1 MSKLLV
7 YDLET
12 TGKEHKEHAIHQMSG
27 MVIINGEE
35 KQKFDF
41 RIQPHPTALIEDEA
55 LAVSN
60 VTREQIMA
68 YPANILVQRQI
79 VGMLGKYVNKYDKL
93 DKFHLLGFNNVKF
106 DGDFLRTFWSLCG
119 DTYYG
124 SWFWADSL
132 DAMVLAS
139 DYLQNERSKL
149 ANFQLR
155 TVAAH
160 LGIPV
165 DETKLHDAQYDIWLT
180 YEIYKIV
187 THRKV

>member
-12 TGKEHKEHAIHQMSG
+12 TGKYYKENAIHQMSG
-27 MVIINGEE
+27 MIIINGEE

-41 RIQPHPTALIEDEA
+41 RIQPHPSAVISDEA

-60 VTREQIMA
+60 VTTEQIMA
-68 YPANILVQRQI
+68 YPANVLVHRQI
-79 VGMLGKYVNKYDKL
+79 LAMLGKYVNKFDKM

-106 DGDFLRTFWSLCG
+106 DGDFLRQLWSLCG

-124 SWFWADSL
+124 SWFHANEI

-139 DYLQNERSKL
+139 DYLQDERHKM

-155 TVAAH
+155 TVAAY